1 MRLLFRF
8 GIFALL
14 FGFIAGLIARRA
26 LGLQRIPE
34 VLLASLLPWAVHLI
48 YVLRRVILI
57 DGFNV
62 GVVLIALLS
71 VGVATLLLR
80 TAPRFYR
87 PQRVRVA
94 AVPAILAALYGII
107 LLVWSST
114 LPFALSTTLASVAFA
129 WGTLF
134 FGAALW
140 AYALPSPRL
149 PSFTDLGRRR

>member
-1 MRLLFRF
+1 MRLLLRF

-34 VLLASLLPWAVHLI
+34 VLLASLLPWLLHLI
-48 YVLRRVILI
+48 YVLRRVILVN
-57 DGFNV
+57 GFGI
-62 GVVLIALLS
+62 GVVLVALLS
-71 VGVATLLLR
+71 IAVATSLLR
-80 TAPRFYR
+80 IAPRFYR
-87 PQRVRVA
+87 PQHVRVA
-94 AVPAILAALYGII
+94 AVPVVLAALHGII
-107 LLVWSST
+107 LLAWSST
-114 LPFALSTTLASVAFA
+114 LPFALSTTLASVAFV

-149 PSFTDLGRRR
+149 PNFTDLGRRR

>member
-34 VLLASLLPWAVHLI
+34 VLLASLLPWFAHLI
-48 YVLRRVILI
+48 YVLRRIILI
-57 DGFNV
+57 DGFSV
-62 GVVLIALLS
+62 GVLLVALLS
-71 VGVATLLLR
+71 VGIATLLLR

-87 PQRVRVA
+87 PQHVRVA
-94 AVPAILAALYGII
+94 AVPVVLALLHGII
-107 LLVWSST
+107 LLIWSST
-114 LPFALSTTLASVAFA
+114 FPFALSTTLTSVAFV

-149 PSFTDLGRRR
+149 PNFTDLRRRR

>member
-1 MRLLFRF
+1 MRLLLRF

-26 LGLQRIPE
+26 LGMQRIPE
-34 VLLASLLPWAVHLI
+34 VLLASLLPWVVHLI
-48 YVLRRVILI
+48 YVLRRVSLI
-57 DGFNV
+57 DGFGF
-62 GVVLIALLS
+62 GVVLVALLS
-71 VGVATLLLR
+71 IGVATLLLR
-80 TAPRFYR
+80 IAPRFYR
-87 PQRVRVA
+87 PQHVRVA
-94 AVPAILAALYGII
+94 AVPVVLAILHGII

-149 PSFTDLGRRR
+149 PGVGDLRRRR